1 MWESFR
7 RKKPVQ
13 TWKHHEGPLGCT
25 SIATNT
31 SAPCT
36 PDPWQPLI
44 CSLVLLFEECY
55 INGIIQHVI
64 LWDWLF
70 SYRTMA
76 LRSTQDP
83 DCILRK
89 RKRAAAKPHGKHVF
103 ISIIR
108 NCQTRFQ
115 SAWAISHSQQE
126 WMRDPVSLHP
136 CQHVVLIIFH
146 FGHSD
151 RCAVVSHCSFNL
163 HFSVVLY
170 ELICHV
176 YVLFCDMCVHVFS
189 SFSNCIMFYFFIYW
203 VLRVLCIFRYKG
215 LGLDFVR

>member
-13 TWKHHEGPLGCT
+13 TWKHHKGPLGCT

-103 ISIIR
+103 ISIVR

-126 WMRDPVSLHP
+126 WMRDRFSASLP
-136 CQHVVLIIFH
+136 ACG
-146 FGHSD
+146 GHYFSLWPFWQ
-151 RCAVVSHCSFNL
+151 CAVVLRCSFDL
-163 HFSVVLY
+163 HLSVALY

-176 YVLFCDMCVHVFS
+176 YVLFCDMRVHVFS
-189 SFSNCIMFYFFIYW
+189 PFSNWIMFYFFICW